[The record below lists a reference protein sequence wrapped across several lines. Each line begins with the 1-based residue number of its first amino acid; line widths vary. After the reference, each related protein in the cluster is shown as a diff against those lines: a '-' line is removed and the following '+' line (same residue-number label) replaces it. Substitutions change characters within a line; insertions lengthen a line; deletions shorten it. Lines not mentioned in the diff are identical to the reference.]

1 MFKGNSNYWDGAP
14 SIETLVVE
22 RYENSAEVKDA
33 LLNRD
38 LDLVWGS
45 GVLTAQDLVELDQDE
60 TNDIAVYHSRDINN
74 VILLL
79 NSGKAPLNDI
89 NIRKTIAHAIDKKTI
104 IDNELDGIFKSVD
117 NVFPLD
123 APDCDVDL
131 TPRMNYDL
139 EKSEFLN
146 CPEPTSDADSGNT
159 TLPLALGIGLG
170 VPCLVLFVLAIIYLK
185 KSKKLESDIEELR
198 MKKGATPS

>member
-33 LLNRD
+33 LLNGD

-89 NIRKTIAHAIDKKTI
+89 NIR
-104 IDNELDGIFKSVD
+104 
-117 NVFPLD
+117 
-123 APDCDVDL
+123 
-131 TPRMNYDL
+131 
-139 EKSEFLN
+139 
-146 CPEPTSDADSGNT
+146 
-159 TLPLALGIGLG
+159 
-170 VPCLVLFVLAIIYLK
+170 
-185 KSKKLESDIEELR
+185 
-198 MKKGATPS
+198 